1 MTVAEERKLRNLTQP
16 EAATLAGVTL
26 RTWQRWES
34 ADDPKA
40 YVAFGII
47 KAPTKPRRAR
57 ILQVLLTE
65 EAARIID
72 DIPTGKRSRWVNW
85 LIEDNAP

>member
-1 MTVAEERKLRNLTQP
+1 MTVAEERAKRKLTQP
-16 EAATLAGVTL
+16 QAATLADVTL
-26 RTWQRWES
+26 RTWQRWEAS
-34 ADDPKA
+34 EDPKA
-40 YVAFGII
+40 YHALGINV
-47 KAPTKPRRAR
+47 PRKPRKTR

>member
-1 MTVAEERKLRNLTQP
+1 MTVSEERAKRNLTQAH
-16 EAATLAGVTL
+16 AAVVAGVTL

-40 YVAFGII
+40 FRALGIDVPR
-47 KAPTKPRRAR
+47 KTRRAR

-85 LIEDNAP
+85 LIEENKP

>member
-1 MTVAEERKLRNLTQP
+1 MTVAEERQKRKLTQP
-16 EAATLAGVTL
+16 QAATLAGVTL

-40 YVAFGII
+40 YHALGINV
-47 KAPTKPRRAR
+47 PRKPRRAR

-72 DIPTGKRSRWVNW
+72 DIPTGKRSRWVNS
-85 LIEDNAP
+85 LIEESTP

>member
-1 MTVAEERKLRNLTQP
+1 MTVAEERQRRNLTQAH
-16 EAATLAGVTL
+16 AATLANVTL

-40 YVAFGII
+40 FRALGI
-47 KAPTKPRRAR
+47 AVPTTPRRAR

-72 DIPTGKRSRWVNW
+72 DIPTGKRSRWVNS
-85 LIEDNAP
+85 LIEESTP

>member
-1 MTVAEERKLRNLTQP
+1 MTVAEERQRRNLTQAH
-16 EAATLAGVTL
+16 AATLANVTL

-40 YVAFGII
+40 FRALGI
-47 KAPTKPRRAR
+47 KVPTTPRRAR

-65 EAARIID
+65 EAAAIID
-72 DIPTGKRSRWVNW
+72 DIPAGKRSRWVNW
-85 LIEDNAP
+85 LIEENKP

>member
-1 MTVAEERKLRNLTQP
+1 MSVAEERARRNLTQAH
-16 EAATLAGVTL
+16 AAVVAGVTL
-26 RTWQRWES
+26 RTWQRWET

-40 YVAFGII
+40 YRALGIA
-47 KAPTKPRRAR
+47 APTKPRRAR

>member
-1 MTVAEERKLRNLTQP
+1 MTVSEERQKRKLTQP

-26 RTWQRWES
+26 RTWQRWEA

-40 YVAFGII
+40 FRALGIAVAL
-47 KAPTKPRRAR
+47 KPRKTR

-65 EAARIID
+65 EAAAIID

-85 LIEDNAP
+85 LIEENKP